1 MTAKP
6 ELELKSRALSGSTI
20 QAEPQHG
27 RPRLQWNGPIMFR
40 QLKGLCGFWSSMA
53 GMVRIL
59 VILAVAL
66 GGGSLGALGLY
77 MGRRLSRHRSHR
89 KSEEIQAL
97 FSKAN
102 LD

>member
-1 MTAKP
+1 
-6 ELELKSRALSGSTI
+6 
-20 QAEPQHG
+20 
-27 RPRLQWNGPIMFR
+27 
-40 QLKGLCGFWSSMA
+40 MA

-66 GGGSLGALGLY
+66 GGGSHGGFGLY

-89 KSEEIQAL
+89 KSEEIHAL
-97 FSKAN
+97 FSKTN

>member
-1 MTAKP
+1 
-6 ELELKSRALSGSTI
+6 
-20 QAEPQHG
+20 
-27 RPRLQWNGPIMFR
+27 
-40 QLKGLCGFWSSMA
+40 MA

-66 GGGSLGALGLY
+66 VGGSLSALGLY
-77 MGRRLSRHRSHR
+77 MGRRLSRLRSHR

-97 FSKAN
+97 FSKTN